1 MSIIFLN
8 TLLIPLLILTAVPLL
23 LHLFSRAKPP
33 IYKFSSNR
41 FLNLIVRQTKRIRK
55 PQDIILL
62 ILRTLLF
69 SAVILMFLQPV
80 FFSDSRL
87 GDLQQKKNVVII
99 VDASSSMGYIEG
111 GQTRFASACADAS
124 EIIRGLSS
132 GDRANV
138 IYLKSRPE
146 ALFPSLGS
154 NFNYL
159 ASELRKAR
167 VSNQPGNVR
176 ATVRKAL
183 DMLEKTGDGVNE
195 ICIISDFQTTQWQEF
210 IPLNIPDDIAVT
222 FVKTGNNNADN
233 QAITKVSATPL
244 LPLLGEEVTFNCE
257 ISNFSSVPHRMTLYF
272 QAGEM
277 HESTSILIPAW
288 GSVSQQFRMS
298 GDEVKHESG
307 LNSHTPS
314 GEGLPGVYKPG
325 MFSYQFSIGEDNF
338 PEDNRRWGVLK
349 VAKNLKTA
357 LVEFSN
363 EPGKTWR
370 RALNTLPWIDIKTL
384 SLDTINVD
392 DHFDFLFL
400 SGWDGTS
407 SDKIRELINSGIV
420 VVCAPAQGLDIQKLK
435 IFNPAHFKET
445 LSGSLSMDIAEK
457 SKPFR
462 LNITDTKDKI
472 FAIFADGEYG
482 DPVGGYQRK
491 RIHLPK
497 SIFDNEENLISY
509 RDSVPALI
517 RGKTEKRNQFY
528 IWNIPLDLKYSNFG
542 GRVQFLPFLAEMILS
557 SRFNVGDIAYLADYI
572 PGDPLVISADFV
584 DSPKDII
591 LKSPNGTIL
600 PLKIDSVLPDKKHT
614 GDAKTAP
621 LALVSPLTKETGI
634 YTWSV
639 TGETVSKSVVNF
651 PVSESD
657 MRCMSKSELSVH
669 GTSVLSGAGSV
680 NNIHKGVMLWPYL
693 LAIALFIAI
702 CEGLVML
709 WSESVDVFRRV
720 GNIKE

>member
-8 TLLIPLLILTAVPLL
+8 TLLIPLLILTALPLL

-33 IYKFSSNR
+33 LYEFSSNR
-41 FLNLIVRQTKRIRK
+41 FLNLIVKQTKRIRK

-69 SAVILMFLQPV
+69 AAVILMFLQPL

-87 GDLQQKKNVVII
+87 AALQQKKNVVII

-111 GQTRFASACADAS
+111 GQTRFASACAEAA

-132 GDRANV
+132 GDSANI

-146 ALFPSLGS
+146 ALFPLLGS

-176 ATVRKAL
+176 AAVRKAL
-183 DMLEKTGDGVNE
+183 DMLEKAGDGVNE
-195 ICIISDFQTTQWQEF
+195 ICIISDFQTTQWKES
-210 IPLNIPDDIAVT
+210 IPLDIPDDVAVT
-222 FVKTGNNNADN
+222 FVETGSNNADN
-233 QAITKVSATPL
+233 QAITKVSAAPL
-244 LPLLGEEVTFNCE
+244 LPLLGEEVAFNCD
-257 ISNFSSVPHRMTLYF
+257 ISNFSPAPRRITLYF

-277 HESTSILIPAW
+277 HESSSILIPAW

-298 GDEVKHESG
+298 GDELKHESG
-307 LNSHTPS
+307 LNAHTPS
-314 GEGLPGVYKPG
+314 GEGLPGVRKPG
-325 MFSYQFSIGEDNF
+325 IFSYQFSIGEDNF

-357 LVEFSN
+357 VAEFSH
-363 EPGKTWR
+363 EPGATWK
-370 RALNTLPWIDIKTL
+370 RALSTLPWIDVKTL
-384 SLDTINVD
+384 SLDTVTAD

-400 SGWDGTS
+400 SGWDGS
-407 SDKIRELINSGIV
+407 SPEKIMDLINSGTV
-420 VVCAPAQGLDIQKLK
+420 VICAPAQGLDIQKLK
-435 IFNPAHFKET
+435 IFSPPHFKES
-445 LSGSLSMDIAEK
+445 LSGSLSIDNAEK

-462 LNITDTKDKI
+462 LKIMDAKDKI

-491 RIHLPK
+491 RVHLPK
-497 SIFDNEENLISY
+497 NIFDNGKTLISY
-509 RDSVPALI
+509 SDSVPALI
-517 RGKTEKRNQFY
+517 RGKTENSNQFY
-528 IWNIPLDLKYSNFG
+528 IWNIPLDLKYSNFA
-542 GRVQFLPFLAEMILS
+542 GRVQFLPLLAEIILS

-572 PGDPLVISADFV
+572 PGDPLVTTADFAG
-584 DSPKDII
+584 SSKDIT
-591 LKSPNGTIL
+591 LKTPKGTVL
-600 PLKIDSVLPDKKHT
+600 PLKIDALPSGKHT
-614 GDAKTAP
+614 ADAGSAP
-621 LALVSPLTKETGI
+621 LSLVSPPTTETGI

-639 TGETVSKSVVNF
+639 TGETISKSVVNF

-657 MRCMSKSELSVH
+657 MRCMSKSELSAH
-669 GTSVLSGAGSV
+669 GTSVVSGAGSV

-693 LAIALFIAI
+693 LAFALLIAL

-709 WSESVDVFRRV
+709 WSERVEVSGQV